1 MNNPAAGP
9 KAVPGL
15 IIRSERCEKCK
26 WMQPLAGTDMQCR
39 RNPPTFCA
47 FVGPSPDG
55 RPQIHQISNW
65 PPTQAN
71 FWCGEFKPRI
81 EGMN

>member
-1 MNNPAAGP
+1 MNASEPGP

-26 WMQPLAGTDMQCR
+26 WVQPLQGTEMQCR
-39 RNPPTFCA
+39 RNPPTFIA
-47 FVGPSPDG
+47 IGVPAQRGIEIQQF
-55 RPQIHQISNW
+55 SNW

-81 EGMN
+81 EGLN